1 MRASFSV
8 RSRLAAVLVLASGY
22 CVVAAPPPPPPPPQI
37 TGFADVVSK
46 DSPAVVS
53 IYTTSVEKGGA
64 ADSKG
69 QMGFAPVPR
78 AGSRPRK
85 KRSAGEGSGVIVEP
99 NGTILT
105 NHHVIDKATSI
116 TVRLSD
122 GRDFDAKLVASDA
135 RTDLAVVRVDAK
147 GLPTIPFGD
156 SSKVRVGDFTLAI
169 GNPFGIGQT
178 VTLGIISAT
187 GRSDV
192 GIEELEDFLQT
203 DAAINPGNSGGALIN
218 AQGELVGINTA
229 IYSPEGAN
237 NGVGF
242 AIPAN
247 LARKVMQQLLTDGKV
262 TRGFLGIT
270 MQPMSPQLAQALGV
284 PDRFSGTLVSDVA
297 AGSPAAAAGI
307 EKADVVVAVDGKPV
321 HDLGQ
326 LKLAIGLT
334 PPGASVRL
342 TLHKSGGVVRDV
354 TVKLGERKE
363 KPDAASSTQAT
374 ENSEDIIDGAVL
386 TQLSDALRREL
397 DLSDVSTGIVV
408 AKLDPSSDAAAAG
421 LRPGDVIQAV
431 DRKPVIG
438 LDDLKAELTKPRE
451 GKKNALVEVLREG
464 GSLFLALPLD

>member
-1 MRASFSV
+1 MGFFQTFTTTAAA
-8 RSRLAAVLVLASGY
+8 AAVVATGTLVCSF
-22 CVVAAPPPPPPPPQI
+22 AAPLPEPQ
-37 TGFADVVSK
+37 TAGFADVVAK

-53 IYTTSVEKGGA
+53 IYTTSVEKPSANDG
-64 ADSKG
+64 KG

-78 AGSRPRK
+78 AGSRPRR
-85 KRSAGEGSGVIVEP
+85 KRSAGEGSGVIVEA

-122 GRDFDAKLVASDA
+122 GRDFDARLIASDA
-135 RTDLAVVRVDAK
+135 RTDLAVIRVDAK

-178 VTLGIISAT
+178 VTLGIVSAT
-187 GRSDV
+187 GRSDL

-218 AQGELVGINTA
+218 AQGQLIGINTA

-247 LARKVMQQLLTDGKV
+247 LARKVMGQLLTDGKV
-262 TRGFLGIT
+262 TRGYLGIT
-270 MQPMSPQLAQALGV
+270 MQPMTPQLAQALGV
-284 PDRFSGTLVSDVA
+284 TDRFSGTLVSDVA
-297 AGSPAAAAGI
+297 PGSPAAEAGI

-334 PPGASVRL
+334 PPGTAIRL
-342 TLHKSGGVVRDV
+342 TVHKAGGAARDV
-354 TVKLGERKE
+354 TVKLAERKE
-363 KPDAASSTQAT
+363 KADADAAAT
-374 ENSEDIIDGAVL
+374 AENSEDVIDGAVL
-386 TQLSDALRREL
+386 TQLTDALRREL
-397 DLSDVSTGIVV
+397 DLSEVSTGIVV
-408 AKLDPSSDAAAAG
+408 AKLDPSSDAAEAG

-431 DRKPVIG
+431 DRKPVIA
-438 LDDLKAELTKPRE
+438 LDDLKAELAKPRQ
-451 GKKNALVEVLREG
+451 GRKSVLVEVLRESA
-464 GSLFLALPLD
+464 SLFLALPLD